1 MKTKL
6 LLSILFL
13 SAFLQSNAQNVL
25 PAMKPRPAD
34 YEYLSAPDS
43 LGVRHSLKMP
53 NVANKNS
60 LTTQTKLPYPIIF
73 IHGLNSGATTAWNT
87 FTDFMDINYLFSY
100 GGRFDISLNDDNDL
114 YHANLNIYP
123 TAGADIA
130 MYQSTVYNGGDY
142 YYVNFA
148 VNSSGAY
155 DETCTNLSNQSAI
168 AKQGI
173 ALRNVIIYVMQLTG
187 RDKVILMGHSMGG
200 LAAREYL
207 QNPSNWV
214 DTNTNHHVAKLVT
227 TGTPHKGSNASFA
240 DVTWIT
246 SQLPDPQSEA
256 VRDLRTSYYYS
267 PYAPGVF
274 LYGGIESNYIMN
286 DMYLNNFYNVDVNC
300 NGIIGE
306 NLSNTG
312 LNQKTPQYNL
322 DYSCIIGTGLGSGD
336 GVVSTT
342 SANINN
348 IYANLTPNIFNSNV
362 IHTSLTSQQ
371 YQNMQGLDE
380 PYQYNLAYGVGFNKN
395 YYGFITV
402 QSQYNPSTY
411 DFDEYKFTLTN
422 NSQVNI
428 NIGNTLPINI
438 YARII
443 DVNGNIIDGITN
455 GTYSSNGTTT
465 ISITKALNAGQY
477 YLEIIGNPTTTS
489 YMSPYFFNINY
500 TLSTD
505 NFESNNSLNLFPNPT
520 SSKVFF
526 DNTIDNFKE
535 VAIYNYLGQEVA
547 KTNFTA
553 TSSNQEIDMSSLAT
567 GVYVL
572 KFSDDATSKS
582 VKVVKQ

>member
-1 MKTKL
+1 MKTKI
-6 LLSILFL
+6 LLSILFFIAL
-13 SAFLQSNAQNVL
+13 YQSNAQNVL
-25 PAMKPRPAD
+25 PAMKARPAD

-43 LGVRHSLKMP
+43 LGVRHELKMP
-53 NVANKNS
+53 SLASKNT

-73 IHGLNSGATTAWNT
+73 IHGLNSSSTIWNN

-123 TAGADIA
+123 NPTVGADIA
-130 MYQSTVYNGGDY
+130 FYQSTLYNGGDY

-148 VNSSGAY
+148 VNSAGAF
-155 DETCTNLSNQSAI
+155 DPACANLSNQSAI
-168 AKQGI
+168 AKQGK
-173 ALRNVIIYVMQLTG
+173 ALKRVIMEVMQLTG

-200 LAAREYL
+200 LAAREYI

-214 DTNTNHHVAKLVT
+214 DTNHHVAKIVT
-227 TGTPHKGSNASFA
+227 TGTPHGGSNVWGPDLSLISS
-240 DVTWIT
+240 T
-246 SQLPDPQSEA
+246 LPDPQSEA

-274 LYGGIESNYIMN
+274 LYGGIESNYIMH

-371 YQNMQGLDE
+371 YENMLGLDE

-402 QSQYNPSTY
+402 QSQYNPNTY

-477 YLEIIGNPTTTS
+477 YLEIFGNPTSTS
-489 YMSPYFFNINY
+489 YLSPYFFNISY
-500 TLSTD
+500 SLSSEI
-505 NFESNNSLNLFPNPT
+505 FETNNSLKIYPNPT
-520 SSKVFF
+520 SSKISF
-526 DNTIDNFKE
+526 DNSKENFNQGS
-535 VAIYNYLGQEVA
+535 IYNYLGQEVS
-547 KTNFTA
+547 KITLNLL
-553 TSSNQEIDMSSLAT
+553 SSNQEVDLSNLPT
-567 GVYVL
+567 GVYIL
-572 KFSDDATSKS
+572 KFSNGEITKS
-582 VKVVKQ
+582 VKVIKQ